1 MNTDK
6 YQQAMEQVNLS
17 PEADQRIQAAIE
29 AAQQEQKVVSLS
41 GGRAKKSV
49 FRFGRTAVIAAVL
62 AGLLTITA
70 MAVSYY
76 RSLGEVNDVL
86 VLYETGPKHELTIRK
101 AFASPDA
108 PETIQEY
115 YLPTVYITDNVLKT
129 FWVEYIAKDEN
140 GEYDFGYLYE
150 PTNPDPARRDK
161 ENPLLYT
168 PTDVCYG
175 WGSDS
180 EGGSSVHFLQRVA
193 RLFDDGDVLV
203 SHATGDFPTDF
214 YSFELDGYELYAFA
228 LLADD
233 GSGKELSRTWY
244 WTDGDYL
251 FELTCYNTISD
262 EAMEEIFHS
271 IRPVGG
277 EIPYLA
283 EFE

>member
-1 MNTDK
+1 MKTSK
-6 YQQAMEQVNLS
+6 YRQAMEQVSLS
-17 PEADQRIQAAIE
+17 PEADGRISAAIQAA
-29 AAQQEQKVVSLS
+29 QQGQ
-41 GGRAKKSV
+41 RAVPQGKRTA
-49 FRFGRTAVIAAVL
+49 FRFGRAAVIAAVL
-62 AGLLTITA
+62 TGLLTIAA
-70 MAVSYY
+70 MAVSHYS
-76 RSLGEVNDVL
+76 SLGEMDDVI

-115 YLPTVYITDNVLKT
+115 YLPTVYVTDNVLKT

-175 WGSDS
+175 WGSIS

-193 RLFDDGDVLV
+193 KLFDDGDVLV

-214 YSFELDGYELYAFA
+214 YSFELDGYEIYAFA

-251 FELTCYNTISD
+251 FQLICHNVISD
-262 EAMEEIFHS
+262 ETMAEIFHS

-277 EIPYLA
+277 VNPYLA

>member
-1 MNTDK
+1 MKTGK
-6 YQQAMEQVNLS
+6 YRQAMEQVKLS
-17 PEADQRIQAAIE
+17 PEADERISAAIQ
-29 AAQQEQKVVSLS
+29 AAQQEQKVIPLP
-41 GGRAKKSV
+41 GGKTKKTA
-49 FRFGRTAVIAAVL
+49 FRFGRAAVIVAVL
-62 AGLLTITA
+62 TGLLTVAA

-76 RSLGEVNDVL
+76 RSLGEVNDVIIIF
-86 VLYETGPKHELTIRK
+86 ETGPLHELTVK
-101 AFASPDA
+101 EAFASPDA

-115 YLPTVYITDNVLKT
+115 YLPTAYGSGNILKT

-175 WGSDS
+175 WGSIS
-180 EGGSSVHFLQRVA
+180 EGGCSVHFLQRVA
-193 RLFDDGDVLV
+193 KLFDDGDVLV
-203 SHATGDFPTDF
+203 SHATGDFPTDL

-251 FELTCYNTISD
+251 FTLCCFSVISD
-262 EAMEEIFHS
+262 EAMTEIFRS
-271 IRPVGG
+271 VRPVGG

-283 EFE
+283 EFQ